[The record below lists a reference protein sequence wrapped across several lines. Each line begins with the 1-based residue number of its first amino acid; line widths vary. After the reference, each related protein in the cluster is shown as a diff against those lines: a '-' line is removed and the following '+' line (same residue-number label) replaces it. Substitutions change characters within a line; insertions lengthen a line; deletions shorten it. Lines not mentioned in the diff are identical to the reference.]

1 VSETGQYIPPP
12 GPGGPVPRPAPQPR
26 RPAGSLL
33 SGRGLAWT
41 IAIVVLGV
49 AMLTTHRLTVDEVII
64 FCVIVP
70 SIILHEVSHG
80 WVALAFGDDTAKRAG
95 RLTLNPLAHIDL
107 LGTVIVPGLLIL
119 SGYGWFGWAKPVPV
133 NLGKLRSPRNQ
144 GVLVALVGPFTNAVL
159 ATVAAVAFHVSDAAG
174 ASAYSVPI
182 WAKVLFYLGLTNV
195 WLGIFN
201 LLPLPPLDGS
211 VLVERMLPAR
221 WWPAYLRVRPYSM
234 FVIVGLFL
242 LDSITHAGVLNHLSN
257 DVFEW
262 WGRVCFGS

>member
-1 VSETGQYIPPP
+1 
-12 GPGGPVPRPAPQPR
+12 
-26 RPAGSLL
+26 
-33 SGRGLAWT
+33 
-41 IAIVVLGV
+41 
-49 AMLTTHRLTVDEVII
+49 
-64 FCVIVP
+64 
-70 SIILHEVSHG
+70 
-80 WVALAFGDDTAKRAG
+80 
-95 RLTLNPLAHIDL
+95 
-107 LGTVIVPGLLIL
+107 
-119 SGYGWFGWAKPVPV
+119 
-133 NLGKLRSPRNQ
+133 
-144 GVLVALVGPFTNAVL
+144 
-159 ATVAAVAFHVSDAAG
+159 VSDAAG